1 MKALDEVIE
10 ILENVVKHN
19 YVWFDEKT
27 ALMTIETLTDNLQ
40 YLRELR
46 YILDNLVW
54 VKPEE
59 KGHWEI
65 RSLLPEGDER
75 TEKMR
80 TLDEVIK
87 AVEEDLEC
95 ANVSHPETFYDYDNH
110 KDALHYLKEY
120 RSDQIQWEAAR
131 EDWNEKWETF
141 LEARER
147 HLNAVKELKRNDPLT
162 WDELRQ
168 MEGKPVWIWLSP
180 RIKNTPGSG
189 RWEIIYK
196 FNPIGGNKNL
206 FEMEMESRS
215 RFKRKYQG
223 DLWQAY
229 RKEK

>member
-1 MKALDEVIE
+1 MKTLDEVVE

-27 ALMTIETLTDNLQ
+27 ALMTIETLTDTLQ
-40 YLRELR
+40 
-46 YILDNLVW
+46 
-54 VKPEE
+54 
-59 KGHWEI
+59 
-65 RSLLPEGDER
+65 
-75 TEKMR
+75 
-80 TLDEVIK
+80 
-87 AVEEDLEC
+87 
-95 ANVSHPETFYDYDNH
+95 
-110 KDALHYLKEY
+110 YLKEY
-120 RSDQIQWEAAR
+120 KRISAKL
-131 EDWNEKWETF
+131 EKIAFGNITET
-141 LEARER
+141 LEKLDNPA
-147 HLNAVKELKRNDPLT
+147 LT

>member
-1 MKALDEVIE
+1 
-10 ILENVVKHN
+10 
-19 YVWFDEKT
+19 
-27 ALMTIETLTDNLQ
+27 
-40 YLRELR
+40 
-46 YILDNLVW
+46 
-54 VKPEE
+54 
-59 KGHWEI
+59 
-65 RSLLPEGDER
+65 
-75 TEKMR
+75 MR

-95 ANVSHPETFYDYDNH
+95 AEVSYPESFYDYDNH
-110 KDALHYLKEY
+110 KDALYYLREYKNTDENYKKAIAHVTEVIDHY
-120 RSDQIQWEAAR
+120 
-131 EDWNEKWETF
+131 EKMVADY
-141 LEARER
+141 LSV
-147 HLNAVKELKRNDPLT
+147 NNPPLT